1 MKATQTATGVVQVV
15 SEGAVESVQDGRA
28 HAYVKSTYTPAID
41 LSDIHRAIVDGRPL
55 GILCATWGETVPFIR
70 RMEVRREV
78 RRGPRSFF
86 EGTLGGIEVV
96 VACAGVGKVNAA
108 MGTQQLIDAYPVWAA
123 INAGAAGAVSERVDL
138 FDIAVITESLH
149 HDVPSFV
156 LPDSYPYYDGVLFM
170 SSVTLVAAAH
180 HASEKWRT
188 PFKWARTAT
197 GECFVDDSNRER
209 IVVETVPDTVDM
221 ETAAMAQVCAAN
233 AVPFIAVRCITDT
246 PALSGFDSYAK
257 HADEASEYACQATE
271 LVLEELVRFAA
282 EGARKSTE

>member
-1 MKATQTATGVVQVV
+1 MRAVETATGVVRVV
-15 SEGAVESVQDGRA
+15 GEGAVENVQDGRA
-28 HAYVKSTYTPAID
+28 HAYVESVYTPALPLD
-41 LSDIHRAIVDGRPL
+41 ELHRAVAEGRPL

-70 RMEVRREV
+70 HMDVKREV

-86 EGTLGGIEVV
+86 EGTLAGLGVV

-108 MGTQQLIDAYPVWAA
+108 MGAQQLIDTYPVWGV
-123 INAGAAGAVSERVDL
+123 INAGAAGAISERVDL
-138 FDIAVITESLH
+138 FDIVIITESMH

-156 LPDSYPYYDGVLFM
+156 LSDSYPYYGGMLFM
-170 SSVTLVAAAH
+170 SSVTLVAAAR
-180 HASEKWRT
+180 HASEKWRA
-188 PFKWARTAT
+188 PFKWGRTAT

-209 IVVETVPDTVDM
+209 IMVETVADTADM

-233 AVPFIAVRCITDT
+233 SVPFVAVRCITDT
-246 PALSGFDSYAK
+246 PALSGFDSYEK

-282 EGARKSTE
+282 EGALYDAQ